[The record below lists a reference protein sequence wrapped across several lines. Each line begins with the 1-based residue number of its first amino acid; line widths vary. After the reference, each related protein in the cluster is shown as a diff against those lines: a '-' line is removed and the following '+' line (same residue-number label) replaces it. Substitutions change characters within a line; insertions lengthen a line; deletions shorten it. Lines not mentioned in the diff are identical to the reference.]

1 MRWLKKNKVIT
12 IVVSLLTISFFV
24 YRYTFRTNES
34 IEDISPNY
42 LGTSIDFT
50 SLATTNFDSWNTKVV
65 QLTGEITALDK
76 NGFTLNNKLFCQLK
90 NEDDSSGIKAN
101 QTITIKG
108 RVIGYDDLLEELKL
122 NECIQLK

>member
-1 MRWLKKNKVIT
+1 MSWLKKNKVIS
-12 IVVSLLTISFFV
+12 IVVSLLTISFFI
-24 YRYTFRTNES
+24 YQYTFRPNES
-34 IEDISPNY
+34 IEDISPEYSGN
-42 LGTSIDFT
+42 SIDFI

-90 NEDDSSGIKAN
+90 NEDDSSDVKAN

>member
-12 IVVSLLTISFFV
+12 IVTSLLTISFFI
-24 YRYTFRTNES
+24 YQYTFRPNES
-34 IEDISPNY
+34 IEDISPDY
-42 LGTSIDFT
+42 LGTSIDFIR
-50 SLATTNFDSWNTKVV
+50 LATTNFDSWNTKVV

-76 NGFTLNNKLFCQLK
+76 NGFTLNNKLFCQFK
-90 NEDDSSGIKAN
+90 HEDDSSNVKAN

>member
-1 MRWLKKNKVIT
+1 MRWLKKNKVIA

-24 YRYTFRTNES
+24 YQYTFRPNES
-34 IEDISPNY
+34 IEDISPEY
-42 LGTSIDFT
+42 SGTSIDFIR
-50 SLATTNFDSWNTKVV
+50 LATTNFDSWNTKVV
-65 QLTGEITALDK
+65 HLTGEITALDK
-76 NGFTLNNKLFCQLK
+76 NGFTLNNKLFCQFK
-90 NEDDSSGIKAN
+90 NEDDSSDVKAN